1 MHEKPTFAKER
12 VQQDNEASRA
22 EYAHLTPEESA
33 GRMEHMADVLQAPSP
48 FQRSRERGIETIRS
62 PEGEAFAI
70 RKLTKPYEKAAKR
83 THEFMVEQFGK
94 EESETLNWF
103 RHTIKEGINDYHT
116 VEQDGQVVAFSNTRV
131 LELEPQEG
139 RQQETILT
147 VWHISTEEELRNK
160 GLASEL
166 YQSFYCDAAEKARER
181 NQTMVGVVGE
191 AVDKVESF
199 LNRMGRK
206 RAYYED
212 ADGNVREIPYQCP
225 PVDMDSKT
233 GEPLEAPVPEHI
245 MLRMIDDR
253 QEIPAED
260 LLRMVEAIY
269 FREYLGTADDYASP
283 EVYARARQSNADLL
297 EGMRTALAAAKDGKV
312 FFMSRQERET
322 RREALRAQGKEVHD
336 TITGGGED
344 AGAEG

>member
-1 MHEKPTFAKER
+1 
-12 VQQDNEASRA
+12 
-22 EYAHLTPEESA
+22 
-33 GRMEHMADVLQAPSP
+33 MEGMAQELQAASSY
-48 FQRSRERGIETIRS
+48 QRSRGHGVETIRS
-62 PEGEAFAI
+62 PEGETFTI
-70 RKLTKPYEKAAKR
+70 RKLAKPYEKVAKR
-83 THEFMVEQFGK
+83 THDFMVEQFGK
-94 EESETLNWF
+94 EESETLMWF

-116 VEQDGQVVAFSNTRV
+116 VEKNGEVVAFSNTRC

-139 RQQETILT
+139 KPQEAILT
-147 VWHISTEEELRNK
+147 VWHISTEDALRNK

-166 YQSFYCDAAEKARER
+166 YQSFYHDAAEKMRER

-212 ADGNVREIPYQCP
+212 ADGNIREIPYQCP

-233 GEPLEAPVPEHI
+233 GEPLEEPVPEHVMI
-245 MLRMIDDR
+245 RMIDDR
-253 QEIPAED
+253 QEIRTED

-269 FREYLGTADDYASP
+269 FREYLGVPDDYESP
-283 EVYARARQSNADLL
+283 EAYGLARQSNADLL

-312 FFMSRQERET
+312 FFMSRQEREA
-322 RREALRAQGKEVHD
+322 RREALRGQGRDVYD
-336 TITGGGED
+336 TLTGMGKDVE
-344 AGAEG
+344 AEG